1 VVITDA
7 KKLIGKICAIE
18 WFARNGVSQRAVTKV
33 HDVTYVPMYGGYLIT
48 DTEDVRLDR
57 ISRVQYVGENGSTT
71 MEFDSAPLE
80 HAQPERIRGRFF
92 ERSCLL
98 VGRR

>member
-1 VVITDA
+1 LVITDA

-18 WFARNGVSQRAVTKV
+18 WSSRNGESQRAVTKV

-71 MEFDSAPLE
+71 MEFDSVPME
-80 HAQPERIRGRFF
+80 HAAAA
-92 ERSCLL
+92 
-98 VGRR
+98 